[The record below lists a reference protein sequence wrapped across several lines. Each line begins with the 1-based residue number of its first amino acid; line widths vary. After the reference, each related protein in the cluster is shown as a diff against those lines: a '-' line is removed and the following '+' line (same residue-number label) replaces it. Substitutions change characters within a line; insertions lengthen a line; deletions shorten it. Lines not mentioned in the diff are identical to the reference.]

1 MEGNVG
7 KRRPGGEIS
16 NRPLYYFFVADC
28 SGSMGVDGKIESLNH
43 SVKDAIPH
51 MIDVARENPNAQIL
65 IRALKFS
72 SGAQW
77 HINDPV
83 PVEEFEWTDLS
94 AGGVTDMGA
103 AFDALAEQLK
113 IPPMPARALPPVI
126 LLLSDGMPTDDYA
139 PALRNLLK
147 LPWAQKA
154 VRLAIGIGRD
164 RNLDVLQRFID
175 NPEIR
180 PFEVNNPEEMVK
192 YIKWATTVPIKAASS
207 PASQVTSAGT
217 ISTGNVPLV
226 MPADTST
233 NSTKVW

>member
-1 MEGNVG
+1 MEENVG
-7 KRRPGGEIS
+7 KRLPGGQIS

-28 SGSMGVDGKIESLNH
+28 SGSMSVEGKIETLNH
-43 SVKDAIPH
+43 AVKDAIPH
-51 MIDVARENPNAQIL
+51 MIEVARENPNAQIL
-65 IRALKFS
+65 IRALRFS

-77 HINDPV
+77 HINEPV

-113 IPPMPARALPPVI
+113 IPPMPPRALPPVI
-126 LLLSDGMPTDDYA
+126 LLLSDGMPTDDYG

-164 RNLDVLQRFID
+164 RNMEVLQRFID
-175 NPEIR
+175 NPEIH
-180 PFEVNNPEEMVK
+180 PFEANNPEQLVK
-192 YIKWATTVPIKAASS
+192 FIKWATTVPVKAASS
-207 PASQVTSAGT
+207 PASQVASAGGA
-217 ISTGNVPLV
+217 STSNVPLV
-226 MPADTST
+226 MPADTSD
-233 NSTKVW
+233 NSPKVW